1 MECFCSLEVW
11 GAFIY
16 GLSFQDSIEYK
27 FASAFGGD
35 TSGVAFLIVGGI
47 LASTIGV
54 LLLIFGR
61 DEESGE
67 ERPIHPA
74 GHPRQSKDTLDV
86 LQFDDEKLTQ
96 ITESS
101 GLYRPE
107 VVEASRCELE
117 LRRKCGELLPQVR
130 KKNDEQ
136 LREITSNPK
145 LYTEELIR
153 TVRMVQD
160 ERRHLRLQ
168 EQERAEKAARL
179 EHEKQAEERRQ
190 RRIVAWKRHRPYVL
204 AVLALLVLAGVGTGY
219 YVYRQKQERLAIE
232 RLAAEKRRIA
242 QEKKAAEER
251 AARERWAEERRLE
264 EEKQRREEEKQR
276 REAAVR
282 QAELNRLNSDVA
294 YRNSK
299 GIYHI
304 GDVHKGGVVFQVD
317 NTGKH
322 GKVCITTIGE
332 YTYKISWNYANDIRH
347 IELPTV
353 SDLKMIYK
361 NRDRINKALTAA
373 GKPTLKTKFGA
384 HHWSCEKFNSSSVW
398 TISMYDMA
406 KNTFYRW
413 SDGAYA
419 LSVAS
424 F

>member
-1 MECFCSLEVW
+1 MRGTAAA
-11 GAFIY
+11 GA
-16 GLSFQDSIEYK
+16 E
-27 FASAFGGD
+27 
-35 TSGVAFLIVGGI
+35 
-47 LASTIGV
+47 
-54 LLLIFGR
+54 
-61 DEESGE
+61 
-67 ERPIHPA
+67 
-74 GHPRQSKDTLDV
+74 
-86 LQFDDEKLTQ
+86 
-96 ITESS
+96 
-101 GLYRPE
+101 
-107 VVEASRCELE
+107 
-117 LRRKCGELLPQVR
+117 
-130 KKNDEQ
+130 KNDEQ
-136 LREITSNPK
+136 LREITSNPE

-219 YVYRQKQERLAIE
+219 YAYRQKQERLAIE

-242 QEKKAAEER
+242 QEKKAAEGR

-264 EEKQRREEEKQR
+264 EEKQRRKEEKQR